1 MTEDG
6 KLDSMIPGSQ

>member
-6 KLDSMIPGSQ
+6 KLDSVIPGIQ